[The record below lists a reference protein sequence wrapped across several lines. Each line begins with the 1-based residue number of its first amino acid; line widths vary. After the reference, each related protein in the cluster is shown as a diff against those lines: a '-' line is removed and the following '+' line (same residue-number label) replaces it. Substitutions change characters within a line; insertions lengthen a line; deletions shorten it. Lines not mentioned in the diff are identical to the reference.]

1 MRPLV
6 ISHAACA
13 GHAPENTLA
22 GIRAALE
29 MGADAIEV
37 DVQASADGVPVLMHD
52 LTVDRTTNG
61 SGDLASLTL
70 EQLQALDAGG
80 EPVPTFAQALELA
93 RSRHDRQG
101 ALLVAEIKRP
111 GCEARLADI
120 IRQVDAEKDVMVWSF
135 LPSALAAMRQAEP
148 RLPGCLHIPPGSID
162 QWPSLRDLALRLGL
176 QAVGVFHLNLDAE
189 VVARARRSGLAVY
202 AWTADAESDI
212 QRLLDLG
219 ADGIVTNY
227 PERALALLGR
237 SAYHS

>member
-1 MRPLV
+1 MHSLV

-52 LTVDRTTNG
+52 LTVDRATNG

-80 EPVPTFAQALELA
+80 EPMPTFAQALELT
-93 RSRHDRQG
+93 RGR

-111 GCEARLADI
+111 GCEAALADV
-120 IRQVDAEKDVMVWSF
+120 IRQADAIEDVMVWSF
-135 LPSALAAMRQAEP
+135 MPPALAAMRQAES
-148 RLPGCLHIPPGSID
+148 RLPSALLIAPGSIS
-162 QWPSLRDLALRLGL
+162 QWPMLRELALRLGL
-176 QAVGVFHLNLDAE
+176 QAVSLFHVDVSAG
-189 VVARARRSGLAVY
+189 VVARARRSGLTVY
-202 AWTADAESDI
+202 AWTADAENDI

-219 ADGIVTNY
+219 VDGIVTNY

-237 SAYHS
+237 PADRP

>member
-52 LTVDRTTNG
+52 LTVDRATNG

-70 EQLQALDAGG
+70 EQLQALDGGG

-93 RSRHDRQG
+93 RGR

-111 GCEARLADI
+111 GCEARLADV
-120 IRQVDAEKDVMVWSF
+120 IRQADALEDVMVWSF
-135 LPSALAAMRQAEP
+135 LPPALAAMRQAEP
-148 RLPGCLHIPPGSID
+148 RLPGGLLIAPGSIGE
-162 QWPSLRDLALRLGL
+162 WPSRRELALRLGL
-176 QAVGVFHLNLDAE
+176 QAVSVFHLNLSAG
-189 VVARARRSGLAVY
+189 VVARARRSSLTVY

-219 ADGIVTNY
+219 VDGIVTNY

-237 SAYHS
+237 SADRP

>member
-1 MRPLV
+1 MHSLV

-52 LTVDRTTNG
+52 LTVDRATNG

-80 EPVPTFAQALELA
+80 EPMPTFAQALELT
-93 RSRHDRQG
+93 RGR

-111 GCEARLADI
+111 GCEAALADV
-120 IRQVDAEKDVMVWSF
+120 IRQADAIEDVMVWSF
-135 LPSALAAMRQAEP
+135 MPPALAAMRQAES
-148 RLPGCLHIPPGSID
+148 RLPSALLIAPGSIS
-162 QWPSLRDLALRLGL
+162 QWPMLRELALRLGL
-176 QAVGVFHLNLDAE
+176 QAVSLFHVDVSAG
-189 VVARARRSGLAVY
+189 VVARARRSGLTVY
-202 AWTADAESDI
+202 AWTADAENDI

-219 ADGIVTNY
+219 VDGIVTNY

-237 SAYHS
+237 SADRP